1 MRSYTPKLLAVFL
14 GLCLYVSAFAIDVPL
29 KYQKHP
35 EKSESYFPSGNVGF
49 GKKLEPPSGE
59 WKFPTFLS
67 EHPLYS
73 TVKFGDTERLC
84 VLDKQKADA
93 KIYDRIYLDSNGNN
107 DLTDDPPVDGTFR
120 PSSNERILYVD
131 FPTVDMKIEVDGK
144 SLPYSFRPMIYAYM
158 LQQLEKQGFTNESV
172 GRSIQL
178 IFRVNCSYTGE
189 FEIAGQKYRVVLG
202 DSNCNGRFNDMFSV
216 YKFEKPPPGRL
227 RVYSLGDYFYL
238 TTRDTIDFY
247 DSQVCG
253 DMLLVKDKL
262 FKVKIST
269 AEGKMSLIPVTEKLV
284 PLQLGMEAERISLY
298 TEDEKH
304 CLMAFQPGKKIKVPA
319 GKYRLYNYQVFK
331 KDKQGDLW
339 RLNAGATSESP
350 FVTVDGKGKPF
361 IEFGEPYMPLVEV
374 RMRGQ
379 TSRASI
385 GFDIEG
391 EGKEFVTDLS
401 HISGDQ
407 TQIPL
412 SEEEDLGHRPQEPTY
427 KVVKADGEVVAQG
440 SFEYG

>member
-1 MRSYTPKLLAVFL
+1 MRKYTPKLVAVFL
-14 GLCLYVSAFAIDVPL
+14 GLCLCASAFAIDVPL

-35 EKSESYFPSGNVGF
+35 AESEEFYPYGQNGFKVTLKRPSGD
-49 GKKLEPPSGE
+49 
-59 WKFPTFLS
+59 WTFPTFLS
-67 EHPLYS
+67 EHPLFAS
-73 TVKFGDTERLC
+73 IKLGDSERLC

-93 KIYDRIYLDSNGNN
+93 KFYDRIYIDSNGNN
-107 DLTDDPPVDGTFR
+107 DLTDDTFIDGTVTFR
-120 PSSNERILYVD
+120 NNDQYCTVD
-131 FPTVDMKIEVDGK
+131 FPAIDTKVKVDGK
-144 SLPYSFRPMIYAYM
+144 SLPFSFSPMVYGFM
-158 LQQLEKQGFTNESV
+158 LGQLTEQGYNEKSV
-172 GRSIQL
+172 SRFINL
-178 IFRVNCSYTGE
+178 LVRLNCSYRGE
-189 FEIAGQKYRVVLG
+189 FQIENQKYRIFLG
-202 DSNCNGRFNDMFSV
+202 DGNCNGRFNDMFSV
-216 YKFEKPPPGRL
+216 YKFERPPPGRM
-227 RVYSLGDYFYL
+227 RVFGQGDGFFITTGDKIEVFDVHILGDL
-238 TTRDTIDFY
+238 
-247 DSQVCG
+247 
-253 DMLLVKDKL
+253 LLVKDKL

-269 AEGKMSLIPVTEKLV
+269 AEGKVILTPVTEKLV
-284 PLQLGMEAERISLY
+284 SLQLGMEAERISLY

-304 CLMAFQPGKKIKVPA
+304 CLMAFQPGQKIKVPA

-391 EGKEFVTDLS
+391 KGKEFVTDLS
-401 HISGDQ
+401 HVSGDK

-412 SEEEDLGHRPQEPTY
+412 SEEEDLGHRPKEPTY
-427 KVVKADGEVVAQG
+427 KVVMDDGEVVAQG